1 MNCANHPDRRAS
13 ATFAENGIAKVLCAE
28 CATELSA
35 NLLPATYGDWSPGSN
50 VIFIDDRVY
59 AVVSAT
65 EDVDTERW
73 ILTVMDKDGK
83 SQACML
89 ERP

>member
-1 MNCANHPDRRAS
+1 M
-13 ATFAENGIAKVLCAE
+13 
-28 CATELSA
+28 
-35 NLLPATYGDWSPGSN
+35 TYGDWSPGSN

-73 ILTVMDKDGK
+73 LLTVMDKDGK
-83 SQACML
+83 TSACML